1 MIALTFPEFRQMK
14 NTYFL
19 KTCTDI
25 LAVKRVMIILIFEWT
40 ETRKKKDDKQKNTS
54 FLGMRDQS
62 PWYLVNGFQKC
73 RRNYR
78 STNYQD

>member
-1 MIALTFPEFRQMK
+1 MK

-25 LAVKRVMIILIFEWT
+25 LAVKRVMVILIFEWT
-40 ETRKKKDDKQKNTS
+40 ETRKKDDFKKQKNTS

-62 PWYLVNGFQKC
+62 P
-73 RRNYR
+73 
-78 STNYQD
+78 